1 MEYFDLGV
9 FNAILKNKSASW
21 GTPYDLAVNV
31 SPQSHGLGI
40 TISEI
45 TYAQMH
51 LQDKNFVSSQDV
63 SD

>member
-9 FNAILKNKSASW
+9 FNAILKNKSASSFLLW

-40 TISEI
+40 TIREI
-45 TYAQMH
+45 TYAQMQ
-51 LQDKNFVSSQDV
+51 LKDKNFVSC
-63 SD
+63 